1 MSLENKQGVYIL
13 RSFEVYT
20 SIEFDGPNHRVLRW
34 DHDMS
39 HLLNYSVRHDVKL
52 LRHFEK
58 RVTSLFVLLSILK
71 GRTIEDIIQS
81 SSLPSRTMKLTIAY
95 LFSILYLSAGAP
107 TYDERIIGGGIASPG
122 QFPYIV
128 SLTENNRHFCSG
140 FIYSEKW
147 VVTTAS
153 CIVGKIASSLKVITG
168 QLDFTTPDP
177 HEEIHP
183 VYRIVPFNE
192 YDATNQLH
200 DLALLQLTNNIS
212 YVTPDGVY
220 FINYNEVDLTNPEA
234 TIMGWGAYQE
244 GGFESIRLR
253 YATTAIQ
260 NEMDCGDY
268 TGSDFQLA
276 TMICTNAATTT
287 SATAGAPCQYDQGS
301 PLVQYINSKP
311 TVVGVMSK
319 NRGCSVD
326 QSSVYTRLSVYYS
339 WFLKT
344 AGQQELDNTTV
355 TTPEPGITNTNP
367 VTTEESVVTTVTE
380 PAVTTAETEPAVT
393 TAGTEEDSI

>member
-1 MSLENKQGVYIL
+1 
-13 RSFEVYT
+13 
-20 SIEFDGPNHRVLRW
+20 
-34 DHDMS
+34 
-39 HLLNYSVRHDVKL
+39 
-52 LRHFEK
+52 
-58 RVTSLFVLLSILK
+58 
-71 GRTIEDIIQS
+71 
-81 SSLPSRTMKLTIAY
+81 MKLTIAY

-122 QFPYIV
+122 QFPYII

-153 CIVGKIASSLKVITG
+153 CIVGKIASNLKVITG

-183 VYRIVPFNE
+183 VYRIVPFSE

-234 TIMGWGAYQE
+234 IIMGWGAYQE

-268 TGSDFQLA
+268 TGSDFLLA

-367 VTTEESVVTTVTE
+367 VTTAESVVTTVTE

-393 TAGTEEDSI
+393 TGTEPDVTTAGTEQDSI

>member
-1 MSLENKQGVYIL
+1 MRIRCGEIQLS
-13 RSFEVYT
+13 R
-20 SIEFDGPNHRVLRW
+20 NH
-34 DHDMS
+34 
-39 HLLNYSVRHDVKL
+39 
-52 LRHFEK
+52 FQ
-58 RVTSLFVLLSILK
+58 VTRNFSDDARRCRDDPFLAVNEA
-71 GRTIEDIIQS
+71 TAEMS

-153 CIVGKIASSLKVITG
+153 CIVGKIASNLKVITG

-183 VYRIVPFNE
+183 VYRIVPFSE

-355 TTPEPGITNTNP
+355 TTPEPGLTNTNP